1 MDFNYFMWNRTL
13 GTIFKA
19 LERIVCLETY
29 RMYRDVREKGTCRE
43 PGKPGIPCYCIL
55 SYSEVVLSDS
65 VIFFLKFNL
74 NLNGML

>member
-29 RMYRDVREKGTCRE
+29 RMYRDVREKGWATPTQGCS
-43 PGKPGIPCYCIL
+43 GSTGA
-55 SYSEVVLSDS
+55 
-65 VIFFLKFNL
+65 
-74 NLNGML
+74 